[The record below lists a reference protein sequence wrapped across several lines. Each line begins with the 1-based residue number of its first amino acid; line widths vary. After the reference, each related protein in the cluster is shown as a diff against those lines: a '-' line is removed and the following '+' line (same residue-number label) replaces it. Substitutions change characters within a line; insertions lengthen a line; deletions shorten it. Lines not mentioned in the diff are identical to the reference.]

1 MKKNFLPF
9 VILIAGIFQ
18 ISLFAQ
24 ASSVSLLSGTGTL
37 ISSHASITEA
47 FAAIDTPMTQGY
59 TIELTGTYTGAS
71 ETFPITLTQKTGID
85 SSKRITIRPALG
97 VGLITISALQA
108 SLPVILFDGGDF
120 ITIDGRAGG
129 TGSTINLFIENT
141 TTTGANTTTLNF
153 LNGATY
159 NELRYI
165 HAKNNLQASAGP
177 RVILVSTS
185 ANNPEGNSY
194 NKITNCK
201 IEGSRTGI
209 ASSGTAANPNNYLV
223 IRDNEIFNFSF
234 AGIWLLSACP
244 TTLIERNTIYQTQ
257 GYNSSG
263 VSGINIASV
272 PGQVLDVIGNKIYG
286 LTSSSTSATTLRG
299 ITCTGSRDATY
310 NIYNNFIALDANGP
324 SNVSSAYGAQFS
336 GTIPYTLNFIYN
348 SVNLSG
354 THSGGTSGVVIS
366 ACFVK
371 SASNDTVSYTLKNN
385 IFKNTRTG
393 GNAGTLHTGSFMS
406 ALNGTIDMDYN
417 VSYCTGSASNY
428 HAGWGGTI
436 YTDLAQYQ
444 TAATPNEAHTI
455 FKEVT
460 FVSSSD
466 LHLIP
471 PSDGDVELAGT
482 PIAGITTDIDLNFRS
497 SSVPY
502 RGADEAAELIPV
514 ELASFTS
521 SVSENNVVLTWTT
534 ASEKNNYGFEVERS
548 SNKTDW
554 TNAGFVKGFG
564 TTAEGKE
571 YSFTDQ
577 KLPSGRY
584 SYRLKQIDFDGTVEY
599 HALANEV
606 NVGLPESFSISQNYP
621 NPFNPSTKIDFT
633 VADASGIV
641 IELFDIT
648 GGKIAEIVNSSF
660 EPGFYS
666 VVIDAQKYKLSSGT
680 FIFRFTAKD
689 GSNNSLYTATKKMTI
704 LK

>member
-1 MKKNFLPF
+1 MKKLYLPF
-9 VILIAGIFQ
+9 VILIACTFQ
-18 ISLFAQ
+18 ISIFAQ
-24 ASSVSLLSGTGTL
+24 AGSVSLLSGTGTP

-47 FAAIDTPMTQGY
+47 YGAIITPMTQGY
-59 TIELTGTYTGAS
+59 IIELTGSYTGAS
-71 ETFPITLTQKTGID
+71 ETFPLTLTQKDGID

-97 VGLITISALQA
+97 VGLITISSLQA
-108 SLPVILFDGGDF
+108 SLPVILFDGADY

-129 TGSTINLFIENT
+129 IGSTINLFIENT

-153 LNGATY
+153 INGATY
-159 NELRYI
+159 NELRYV

-177 RVILVSTS
+177 RVVLFSTS
-185 ANNPEGNSY
+185 ASNPEGNSY
-194 NKITNCK
+194 NKVANCK

-209 ASSGTAANPNNYLV
+209 ASSGTAANPNQYLV
-223 IRDNEIFNFSF
+223 IRENEIVNFSF

-257 GYNSSG
+257 GYNSTG
-263 VSGINIASV
+263 VSGINIGSV
-272 PGQVLDVIGNKIYG
+272 PGQVLDIIGNKIYG
-286 LTSSSTSATTLRG
+286 ITSTATGATTLRG

-336 GTIPYTLNFIYN
+336 GTIPYTLNFNFN
-348 SVNLSG
+348 SVNLGG

-393 GNAGTLHTGSFMS
+393 GNAGTLHTGSFIS
-406 ALNGTIDMDYN
+406 AVNGAIAMDYN
-417 VSYCTGSASNY
+417 VSYCTGSASNF

-436 YTDLAQYQ
+436 YNDLAQYQ
-444 TAATPNEAHTI
+444 TAATPNETHTI

-460 FVSSSD
+460 FVSMTD

-471 PSDGDVELAGT
+471 PSNGDIELAGI
-482 PIAGITTDIDLNFRS
+482 PILGITTDIDLNLRS
-497 SSVPY
+497 SLVPY

-514 ELASFTS
+514 ELVSFTS
-521 SVSENNVVLTWTT
+521 SVNENNVVLTWTT
-534 ASEKNNYGFEVERS
+534 ATEKNNYGFEVQRS
-548 SNKTDW
+548 SNKSEW

-564 TTAEGKE
+564 TTTEGKV

-577 KLPSGRY
+577 KLASGRY
-584 SYRLKQIDFDGTVEY
+584 SYRLKQVDFDGTVEF

-621 NPFNPSTKIDFT
+621 NPFNPTTKIDFT

-648 GGKIAEIVNSSF
+648 GGKIAEVVNGSF

-680 FIFRFTAKD
+680 YIFRFTAKD
-689 GSNNSLYTATKKMTI
+689 GSNTSIYSATKKMTI

>member
-18 ISLFAQ
+18 ISLFSQ

-47 FAAIDTPMTQGY
+47 YGAITTPMTQGY
-59 TIELTGTYTGAS
+59 TIELTGTYTGAN
-71 ETFPITLTQKTGID
+71 ETFPITLTQKAGID
-85 SSKRITIRPALG
+85 SLKRITIRPALG
-97 VGLITISALQA
+97 VGLITISSLQA

-120 ITIDGRAGG
+120 ISIDGRAGG
-129 TGSTINLFIENT
+129 TGSSINLFIENT
-141 TTTGANTTTLNF
+141 TLSGANTTTINF

-159 NELRYI
+159 NELRYV
-165 HAKNNLQASAGP
+165 HAKNNLQGSAGP
-177 RVILVSTS
+177 RVILFSTA

-194 NKITNCK
+194 NKVSNCK

-209 ASSGTAANPNNYLV
+209 ASSGTVTVFNRYLV
-223 IRDNEIFNFSF
+223 IEENEIVNWGY
-234 AGIWLLSACP
+234 AGIWLLSACSDVVV
-244 TTLIERNTIYQTQ
+244 RNNRIYQTQ
-257 GYNSSG
+257 GYNNTI
-263 VSGINIASV
+263 VSGIITGAV
-272 PGQVLDVIGNKIYG
+272 VGQSLTISGNRIYG
-286 LTSSSTSATTLRG
+286 MNGSSTSSTQIRG
-299 ITCTGSRDATY
+299 IAITPGRGATY
-310 NIYNNFIALDANGP
+310 NIFNNFIALDQNGL
-324 SNVSSAYGAQFS
+324 SNVRACFGALVS
-336 GTIPYTLNFIYN
+336 GTVPFTFSFDFN
-348 SVNLSG
+348 SVNISG
-354 THSGGTSGVVIS
+354 THSGGTAGQVIS
-366 ACFVK
+366 AAFVK
-371 SASNDTVSYTLKNN
+371 TATNDTSVFKVRNN
-385 IFKNTRTG
+385 LLVNSRIG
-393 GNAGTLHTGSFMS
+393 GPAGAFHTGSFI
-406 ALNGTIDMDYN
+406 APNGVVEMNYN
-417 VSYCTGSASNY
+417 VSYSTGSADNY
-428 HAGWGGTI
+428 HAGWNGTL
-436 YTDLAQYQ
+436 YNDLALYK
-444 TAATPNEAHTI
+444 TAATPHEVNTI
-455 FKEVT
+455 FKNIAFASAT
-460 FVSSSD
+460 D
-466 LHLIP
+466 LHLIA
-471 PSDGDVELAGT
+471 PSDGDVDLAGI
-482 PIAGITTDIDLNFRS
+482 PIPGITTDIDYTIRS
-497 SSVPY
+497 GSAPY
-502 RGADEAAELIPV
+502 RGADEAAPLIPV
-514 ELASFTS
+514 ELASFSS
-521 SVSENNVVLTWTT
+521 SVNENNVVLTWTT

-548 SNKTDW
+548 SGKTDW

-599 HALANEV
+599 HALSNEV

-621 NPFNPSTKIDFT
+621 NPFNPSTRIDFT

-680 FIFRFTAKD
+680 FIFRFSAKD